1 MVPKRRR
8 STRGSWS
15 RGPVRMQTARTF
27 FPTSIP
33 AHRSIAAQIIFLFSF
48 PAEEQPTSSQLSSS
62 SARLLHSGIQHVGLA
77 SFVFGSTAPLPIP
90 AAFFHLRTI
99 SHIFMGGGE
108 PNPAHDSF
116 VFPIYTGMHPP
127 DLRPR
132 LRRRPWR

>member
-1 MVPKRRR
+1 
-8 STRGSWS
+8 
-15 RGPVRMQTARTF
+15 MQTARTF

-116 VFPIYTGMHPP
+116 VFSN
-127 DLRPR
+127 DR
-132 LRRRPWR
+132 LAPLGSFCKN